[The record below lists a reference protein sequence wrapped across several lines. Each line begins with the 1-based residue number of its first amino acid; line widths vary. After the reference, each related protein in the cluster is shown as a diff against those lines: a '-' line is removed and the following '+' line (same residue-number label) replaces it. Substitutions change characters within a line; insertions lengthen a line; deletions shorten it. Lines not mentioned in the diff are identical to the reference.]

1 MLRGNKRPVPKAVL
15 ITPPPKV
22 YSMHENLDVKLHNR
36 FDIEVIDSTTGGL
49 KLHAMAENVICS
61 QLWTRM
67 FTPATYFNNIHY
79 GTGAGTPSS
88 ADTSLFTFLGYA
100 APSTRDDVY
109 TYDWDNGI
117 VSLTRKIQLSETTAV
132 GSTLTEVG
140 IGYDSGRTTLCTHA
154 MLKDMNGNEISI
166 EKTSTD
172 IINIYATVFLHFGTT
187 GYDSGTIKVAH
198 YEGNTFFLWALGMYA
213 SRIISRAIFSRNW
226 FAVETS
232 STDPVFF
239 KSPTLSYSAASK
251 VLTVTVPRLAVAE
264 ANVTGIRQIT
274 FGDYFIWSPS
284 GTTYYMSC
292 PIFFVEPE
300 NSVMSTALT
309 GEALGTGDGSTT
321 DFKTAFPFIDGTPT
335 VYADG
340 VKQTGV
346 TFSTSS
352 PAFTQTPIGPD
363 SLLKFVK
370 QVAGTIIVPS
380 NSFGFAAVGATTIY
394 EFVDRAHCTITSFSP
409 SNCTVYVSED
419 METWTKLTTY
429 TGSFTHRYWKLVTSN
444 NTGGIYSVVYS
455 GVNENNVHF
464 ATAPAS
470 GAVLTID
477 YTTKRIAKD
486 VNHVFDLS
494 ATFSFGEYTA

>member
-1 MLRGNKRPVPKAVL
+1 MTAIRGSKRPVPTDAALV
-15 ITPPPKV
+15 PAQ
-22 YSMHENLDVKLHNR
+22 KLNTQLNCGIHNR
-36 FDIEVIDSTTGGL
+36 FDIEVVDAKTGEI
-49 KLHAMAENVICS
+49 KQRAQAENVICNG
-61 QLWTRM
+61 LWARM
-67 FTPATYFNNIHY
+67 FTPETYFNDIHY

-100 APSTRDDVY
+100 APSTSNDVY

-117 VSLTRKIQLSETTAV
+117 ASLTRKIQLSETTAV

-140 IGYDSGRTTLCTHA
+140 IGYSSGSTTLCTHA

-213 SRIISRAIFSRNW
+213 SRIISRVIFSRNW
-226 FAVETS
+226 FAVASS
-232 STDPVFF
+232 STDIVFF
-239 KSPTLSYSAASK
+239 KSPTLSYSSASK

-264 ANVTGIRQIT
+264 GNVTGIRQIT
-274 FGDYFIWSPS
+274 FGDYFNWYYN
-284 GTTYYMSC
+284 GDHYMSC

-340 VKQTGV
+340 VEQTGV

-352 PAFTQTPIGPD
+352 PAFTQTSTGPD

-380 NSFGFAAVGATTIY
+380 NSFTPAAIGATTIY
-394 EFVDRAHCTITSFSP
+394 EFVDRAYCTITSFSP
-409 SNCTVYVSED
+409 NNCTVYVSED
-419 METWTKLTTY
+419 METWTQLTTY
-429 TGSFTHRYWKLVTSN
+429 TGSFTHRYWKLVTSSDL
-444 NTGGIYSVVYS
+444 GGIYSVVYS

-494 ATFSFGEYTA
+494 ATFSFGEYTE